1 MMAMDLEMMRR
12 SAREASDL
20 LKALSN
26 EHRLLIL
33 CNLGD
38 GEKSVGELQDRIGL
52 GQSALSQH
60 LARLRRD
67 GLVKTRRQSQ
77 TIYYSLHGEVASR
90 VIEVL
95 YELYC
100 TPSLTDLD
108 AERPAD
114 ATG

>member
-1 MMAMDLEMMRR
+1 MNKMDVDMMRR

-38 GEKSVGELQDRIGL
+38 GEKSVGELQELIGL

-67 GLVKTRRQSQ
+67 GLVQTRRQSQ
-77 TIYYSLHGEVASR
+77 TIYYSLHGEVAAR

-95 YELYC
+95 YDVYC
-100 TPSLTDLD
+100 SPCLTETDSERRAGTPT
-108 AERPAD
+108 
-114 ATG
+114 